1 MDNSGEEVDNVA
13 TTALV
18 LASTAMGKARGIAS
32 LINQVEGT
40 RSVHVI
46 AEPCEIITVVEAED
60 SAGIYS
66 VASKIASIPDVIRC
80 VVCSERE
87 LAGDVETA
95 GFARMTDDDYC
106 CWCAREPSFQEAESW
121 IKAE

>member
-1 MDNSGEEVDNVA
+1 M
-13 TTALV
+13 TTIAFV
-18 LASTAMGKARGIAS
+18 LANTAMGKARGIPS

-46 AEPCEIITVVEAED
+46 TEPCGIITVVEAED
-60 SAGIYS
+60 SAGIYK
-66 VASKIASIPDVIRC
+66 VASKIASIPGVIRC

-87 LAGDVETA
+87 LADDETA

-106 CWCAREPSFQEAESW
+106 CWCVREPSFQEAE
-121 IKAE
+121 

>member
-1 MDNSGEEVDNVA
+1 MA

-18 LASTAMGKARGIAS
+18 LTNTAMGKAHGIAS

-46 AEPCEIITVVEAED
+46 TETCEIITVVEAED

-66 VASKIASIPDVIRC
+66 VASKIASIPGVIRC

-87 LAGDVETA
+87 LAGDVKTV
-95 GFARMTDDDYC
+95 GLARMTDDDYC
-106 CWCAREPSFQEAESW
+106 CWCAREPLF
-121 IKAE
+121 

>member
-46 AEPCEIITVVEAED
+46 AEPCEIITVVEAQD

-66 VASKIASIPDVIRC
+66 VASR
-80 VVCSERE
+80 R
-87 LAGDVETA
+87 
-95 GFARMTDDDYC
+95 
-106 CWCAREPSFQEAESW
+106 
-121 IKAE
+121 

>member
-1 MDNSGEEVDNVA
+1 MA

-18 LASTAMGKARGIAS
+18 LTNTTMGKARGIAS

-46 AEPCEIITVVEAED
+46 TEPCEIIAVVEAKD
-60 SAGIYS
+60 SAGIYR
-66 VASKIASIPDVIRC
+66 VASKIASIPGVIRC

-87 LAGDVETA
+87 LADDETA

-106 CWCAREPSFQEAESW
+106 CWCAKEPSFQEAE
-121 IKAE
+121 